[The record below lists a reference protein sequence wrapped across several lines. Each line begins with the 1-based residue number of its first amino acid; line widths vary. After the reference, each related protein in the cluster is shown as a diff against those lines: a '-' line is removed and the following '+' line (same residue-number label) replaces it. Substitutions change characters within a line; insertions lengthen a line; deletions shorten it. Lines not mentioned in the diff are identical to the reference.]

1 MAALVEEAGSSVDFS
16 AQLTELVEAIKRA
29 ESSAQKLQGMILK
42 RREDSEFSDLT
53 PARKRPRF
61 STKPSVL
68 MTPGMLHFALYVKI
82 LRENHDTLTA
92 K

>member
-42 RREDSEFSDLT
+42 RREDRGEWF
-53 PARKRPRF
+53 
-61 STKPSVL
+61 
-68 MTPGMLHFALYVKI
+68 I
-82 LRENHDTLTA
+82 LS
-92 K
+92 